1 MRRGG
6 MRRNL
11 TKKVEEGSKRE
22 ERDCGEGWRKWME
35 ARTMNNRVGLSELC
49 DAARC

>member
-6 MRRNL
+6 MGRNL
-11 TKKVEEGSKRE
+11 TKKVEGRRYRE
-22 ERDCGEGWRKWME
+22 EKRDCDGRAG
-35 ARTMNNRVGLSELC
+35 AMNNRVGLSELC